1 VRKESL
7 QSGQDGKQSSP
18 KVLPR
23 QAALAFSA
31 LAFNPSL
38 SDALTLMPG
47 VLSRGRHLDA
57 PATFNRTPAQT
68 AFRMLH
74 SARHSQLQ
82 MSARLPKRGT
92 SEQLLAALSTKV
104 LNELEIDPELW
115 DAEMVPR
122 THPHRMGVEMV
133 AALREELL
141 LTPRFKRRREFQ
153 PKKHLCIFDFDGTLT
168 EEYTGVPRE
177 FGELGSPQRI
187 MDLRDFLEKLH
198 EDAHLVVC
206 SRNSQD
212 YIAAV
217 LQAENLLDLFDIVVD
232 RNHMIHLGM
241 NKGRA
246 LNELLLPLFPS
257 VGGAEN
263 VLFVDDDSR
272 NIREIVVAAPACQT
286 FMCDK
291 YPGLTKADMQLLLDA
306 EVPGTAA
313 TAKRDPA
320 TAAPAQGGA
329 SDGDTSQVSASY
341 IPSDGTA
348 EGNSQRRLNAREG
361 LKNAIRSRN
370 AADLK
375 RAEQIG
381 RLVGFTDMS
390 DLGLMS
396 LAENVLKD
404 RVGAKRCE
412 EVLAMPKFQ

>member
-1 VRKESL
+1 MGVRPGVGYVSKSRT
-7 QSGQDGKQSSP
+7 P
-18 KVLPR
+18 KVLACVGMVLPR

-57 PATFNRTPAQT
+57 PFNRTPAQT

-92 SEQLLAALSTKV
+92 SEQLFAALSTKV
-104 LNELEIDPELW
+104 LNELETDPELW
-115 DAEMVPR
+115 DDLIDGWDVLAGDEKQEFDR
-122 THPHRMGVEMV
+122 RMGIEMV

-168 EEYTGVPRE
+168 EGYTGVPRE

-291 YPGLTKADMQLLLDA
+291 YPGLTKADMQLLLELLD
-306 EVPGTAA
+306 
-313 TAKRDPA
+313 
-320 TAAPAQGGA
+320 GGLL
-329 SDGDTSQVSASY
+329 DVV
-341 IPSDGTA
+341 
-348 EGNSQRRLNAREG
+348 QRELW
-361 LKNAIRSRN
+361 K
-370 AADLK
+370 
-375 RAEQIG
+375 
-381 RLVGFTDMS
+381 
-390 DLGLMS
+390 
-396 LAENVLKD
+396 
-404 RVGAKRCE
+404 
-412 EVLAMPKFQ
+412 

>member
-1 VRKESL
+1 MPKFLLAWALCAITVQGSRVRKESL
-7 QSGQDGKQSSP
+7 QSGQDGKQSPP

-23 QAALAFSA
+23 PAALAFSA

-57 PATFNRTPAQT
+57 PATFNRTPAPALSLQP

-82 MSARLPKRGT
+82 MSARLPKRDT
-92 SEQLLAALSTKV
+92 SEQLLAALTTKV

-115 DAEMVPR
+115 DALIDPYDRKELAGDEKQEFDR
-122 THPHRMGVEMV
+122 RMGIEMV

-141 LTPRFKRRREFQ
+141 LTPRFERRREFQ

-177 FGELGSPQRI
+177 FGALGSPQRI
-187 MDLRDFLEKLH
+187 EDLRDFLETLH

-206 SRNSQD
+206 SRNRQD

-232 RNHMIHLGM
+232 GNHMIHLGM

-313 TAKRDPA
+313 TAQRAPG

-329 SDGDTSQVSASY
+329 SDGDTGQVSASDAY

-348 EGNSQRRLNAREG
+348 EGNAQRRLNAREG

-370 AADLK
+370 AVDLK
-375 RAEQIG
+375 RAQ
-381 RLVGFTDMS
+381 
-390 DLGLMS
+390 
-396 LAENVLKD
+396 
-404 RVGAKRCE
+404 
-412 EVLAMPKFQ
+412 

>member
-1 VRKESL
+1 
-7 QSGQDGKQSSP
+7 
-18 KVLPR
+18 
-23 QAALAFSA
+23 
-31 LAFNPSL
+31 
-38 SDALTLMPG
+38 
-47 VLSRGRHLDA
+47 
-57 PATFNRTPAQT
+57 
-68 AFRMLH
+68 
-74 SARHSQLQ
+74 

-92 SEQLLAALSTKV
+92 SEQLFAALSTKV
-104 LNELEIDPELW
+104 LNELETDPELW
-115 DAEMVPR
+115 DDLIDGWDVLAGDEKQEFDR
-122 THPHRMGVEMV
+122 RMGIEMV

-291 YPGLTKADMQLLLDA
+291 YPGLTKADMQLLLELLD
-306 EVPGTAA
+306 
-313 TAKRDPA
+313 
-320 TAAPAQGGA
+320 GGLL
-329 SDGDTSQVSASY
+329 DVV
-341 IPSDGTA
+341 
-348 EGNSQRRLNAREG
+348 LRE
-361 LKNAIRSRN
+361 LWK
-370 AADLK
+370 
-375 RAEQIG
+375 
-381 RLVGFTDMS
+381 
-390 DLGLMS
+390 
-396 LAENVLKD
+396 
-404 RVGAKRCE
+404 
-412 EVLAMPKFQ
+412 